1 MRTPHP
7 SAYRERLILTGFLL
21 LSLFMIS
28 SASGVSAATPPKPTS
43 PVHRGK
49 PVPTSPSPGIRPD
62 VSLSAYINYCYWD
75 TGGTDVLKF
84 ESDGVRSPPGDGDLR
99 TWIFNS
105 VGDAVKYED
114 FSPASSDSSQTYFI
128 GRDSYGGT
136 RQPYTAYDELHTPD
150 IGYVLGNTYQCH
162 V

>member
-1 MRTPHP
+1 MHTPHSP
-7 SAYRERLILTGFLL
+7 AYRERLVLIGFLL
-21 LSLFMIS
+21 LSLFMVS
-28 SASGVSAATPPKPTS
+28 SASGVSATTPKPTS

-49 PVPTSPSPGIRPD
+49 PEPTSPPPGIRPD
-62 VSLSAYINYCYWD
+62 VSLSAYIVSCYWD
-75 TGGTDVLKF
+75 TGDTNVLQF

-105 VGDAVKYED
+105 VGDAVKYDD
-114 FSPASSDSSQTYFI
+114 FAPASSDSSQTYWF
-128 GRDSYGGT
+128 GSDSYGGT
-136 RQPYTAYDELHTPD
+136 RQPYTAYNELHTPD